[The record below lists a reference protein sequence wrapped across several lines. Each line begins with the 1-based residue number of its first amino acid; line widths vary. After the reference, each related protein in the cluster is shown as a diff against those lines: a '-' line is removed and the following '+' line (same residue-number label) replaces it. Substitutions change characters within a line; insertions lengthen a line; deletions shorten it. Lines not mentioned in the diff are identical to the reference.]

1 MGRGGRQGGG
11 VVLRK
16 RTPLL
21 RPPMLL
27 PPRAE
32 GGRRGGRE
40 KRVREGEAA
49 LGLQLATRGSLSQLS
64 EGPGAQPRSRM
75 LCGAP

>member
-1 MGRGGRQGGG
+1 M
-11 VVLRK
+11 RK

-21 RPPMLL
+21 GPPMLL
-27 PPRAE
+27 PPGAE

-40 KRVREGEAA
+40 KRGREGEAA

-64 EGPGAQPRSRM
+64 EGRGA
-75 LCGAP
+75 AAAE